1 VYVYFLILEKNA
13 KIIHVLINVQDTGN
27 VRLMD
32 VSAKL
37 DGLGKTAANQLV
49 LNHVMKDQDV
59 LMVDAYVK
67 LALLVYTARNM

>member
-1 VYVYFLILEKNA
+1 
-13 KIIHVLINVQDTGN
+13 
-27 VRLMD
+27 MD